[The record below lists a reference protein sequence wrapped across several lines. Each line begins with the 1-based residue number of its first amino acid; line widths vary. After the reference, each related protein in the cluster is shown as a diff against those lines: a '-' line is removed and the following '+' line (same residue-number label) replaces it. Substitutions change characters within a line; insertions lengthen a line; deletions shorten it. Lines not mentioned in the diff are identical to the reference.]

1 MKHNKD
7 DRSPYKLLMT
17 KEHRHLIPLLRGSLI
32 RFSAWQHPQ
41 TANNFSD
48 YITTQG
54 TVLNT
59 ETIMKSHSDSVF
71 MFRLQVLTPT
81 GIFNVS
87 SNTEVLRILQ
97 LADGIEPPGDKQYF
111 RTRDLVPALQSIEN
125 ASCART

>member
-17 KEHRHLIPLLRGSLI
+17 KEYRHLIPLLRGALI
-32 RFSAWQHPQ
+32 QFNAWQHPQ
-41 TANNFSD
+41 SGNNFSE

-59 ETIMKSHSDSVF
+59 ETIMKPHSDSVF
-71 MFRLQVLTPT
+71 MFRLQVLAPT
-81 GIFNVS
+81 GIFSVS
-87 SNTEVLRILQ
+87 SNTQALCILQ
-97 LADGIEPPGDKQYF
+97 LADGIEPPNGKYF
-111 RTRDLVPALQSIEN
+111 RVRDLVPTLQSIEN